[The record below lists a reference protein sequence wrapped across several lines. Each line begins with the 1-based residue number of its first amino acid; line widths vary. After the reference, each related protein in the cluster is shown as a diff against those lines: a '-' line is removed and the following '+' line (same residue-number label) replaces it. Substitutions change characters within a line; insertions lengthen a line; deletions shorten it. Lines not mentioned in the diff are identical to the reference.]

1 MSAQSV
7 VTSAPPV
14 EVRVISDTM
23 MSNELDNE
31 YPDHAKLPPSNFLN
45 SRGNESS
52 GTRQR
57 RKARSTRRRL
67 NAMINNTSLH
77 FSDTDSEGELAV
89 PRAIAPN
96 GLTNKVVG
104 GGATGPASLLQ
115 PVISVTLDGS
125 GDSSSS
131 RRGSFIENLTDVD
144 EIYPSDSEADG
155 VRNRSRRASLA
166 VNTGGV
172 VQGETDLEDISNDEE
187 DGVADAPI
195 YVKPRNDI
203 LVDFNGETI
212 TTKEGDGP
220 FSVEIR
226 NQMSIDDPRQDPD
239 AAAAAAANAPDI
251 TVVPTTDSEDM
262 EASDDDDD
270 LQGACGLPTY
280 EDLDILA
287 ASQIVVSSK
296 KEQPQQLLTVAE
308 PDDGASEGH
317 TDVEDIE

>member
-7 VTSAPPV
+7 VTSAPV
-14 EVRVISDTM
+14 EVRVISDTT
-23 MSNELDNE
+23 SNELDNE
-31 YPDHAKLPPSNFLN
+31 YPDAKPSPSNFLN

-96 GLTNKVVG
+96 GLINKVVG
-104 GGATGPASLLQ
+104 GAIAGGPASLLQ

-172 VQGETDLEDISNDEE
+172 VQGETDLEDISNDDE

>member
-7 VTSAPPV
+7 VTSAAV
-14 EVRVISDTM
+14 EVRVISDT

-31 YPDHAKLPPSNFLN
+31 YPDAKLLPSNFLN

-89 PRAIAPN
+89 SRAIAPN
-96 GLTNKVVG
+96 GVTNKVVS
-104 GGATGPASLLQ
+104 GASGGPASLLQ

-155 VRNRSRRASLA
+155 ARRSRRASLA
-166 VNTGGV
+166 VNNGGV
-172 VQGETDLEDISNDEE
+172 VQGETDLEDISNDDE

-270 LQGACGLPTY
+270 LQGACGLPIY

-287 ASQIVVSSK
+287 ASQIVMSSK
-296 KEQPQQLLTVAE
+296 KEQSQQLLTVAE